1 MLASM
6 DGETVRLLAMAA
18 GLLAVMA
25 AILVVNLH
33 TSPTNVDPLTDGVS
47 GYALTSVGILYRIQ
61 VIITGASALLLAL
74 SLTGAGL
81 ASGVAVALLA
91 VFGISRI
98 AIAQFATDPRGT
110 ATLTPTGRIHALLAA
125 ITFTTIAVAA
135 PAIAGSLVSDP
146 AWSGSTALV
155 TAIAWATTIFALATF
170 AAATTPATRR
180 VFGLVE
186 RGAYA
191 GMLSWLAIAAMGIRG
206 PA

>member
-1 MLASM
+1 
-6 DGETVRLLAMAA
+6 
-18 GLLAVMA
+18 
-25 AILVVNLH
+25 
-33 TSPTNVDPLTDGVS
+33 
-47 GYALTSVGILYRIQ
+47 

-91 VFGISRI
+91 LFGITRI
-98 AIAQFATDPRGT
+98 VIARFATDPRGT
-110 ATLTPTGRIHALLAA
+110 TTLTPTGRIHAVLAA
-125 ITFTTIAVAA
+125 TTFTTIAIAA

-146 AWSGSTALV
+146 AWSGPTTLILV
-155 TAIAWATTIFALATF
+155 VGWATTIFALATF
-170 AAATTPATRR
+170 AAATTPTTRR